1 MLKPATMS
9 FCQGWQEVVTGQ
21 TRPVAKLWE
30 EFEEDQIAKHLA
42 NAKEDDV
49 PRTNRTD
56 WFDLYLQLPTGE
68 LEWELA
74 RGSHFAPEDL
84 DYLINPRR
92 LRGSDFLMRWSQG
105 RWSEDIVMRTLNQNN
120 QFGVIPYGPSTVA
133 PEDPKELEL
142 FFDRM
147 DVIGREGKR
156 PDLLLYDRLTLEQV
170 KQELERR
177 LGSVDKM
184 AEVSSA
190 DVHDLIVKARV
201 ALEVENS
208 LWATEKMPGFGKEFS
223 RYTRGKNKGR
233 LKPAGIIPT
242 IIVKQEDAPRLQK
255 WEADFGVPIYVVH
268 IFFDRGYFIKFDDV
282 LTLIESGEVG
292 WETQHFTNPDGTAS
306 SPKQIV
312 KVPYTLCKDFGLV
325 SGQTLEPH
333 AFVDKNGKVMT
344 YVAFEGGKIE
354 LAPTAFEEWA
364 A

>member
-1 MLKPATMS
+1 MHKPD
-9 FCQGWQEVVTGQ
+9 
-21 TRPVAKLWE
+21 RP
-30 EFEEDQIAKHLA
+30 
-42 NAKEDDV
+42 
-49 PRTNRTD
+49 D
-56 WFDLYLQLPTGE
+56 WFDLYLQSPVGE
-68 LEWELA
+68 LEWEFDRL
-74 RGSHFAPEDL
+74 GYFAPEDL

-105 RWSEDIVMRTLNQNN
+105 RWSEEIVMRTLNQSD

-133 PEDPKELEL
+133 PEDPKELEF

-156 PDLLLYDRLTLEQV
+156 PDLLLYDRPTLERV
-170 KQELERR
+170 KQELARR
-177 LGSVDKM
+177 LGSVEKM
-184 AEVSSA
+184 AETPST
-190 DVHDLIVKARV
+190 DVRDLIVKARV

-208 LWATEKMPGFGKEFS
+208 LWVTAKMPGFGKEFS

-242 IIVKQEDAPRLQK
+242 IIVKQEDAPRLQR

-268 IFFDRGYFIKFDDV
+268 IFFDRGYFIRFDDV
-282 LTLIESGEVG
+282 LALIESGELG
-292 WETQHFTNPDGTAS
+292 WEEQRFTNPDGTAS

-312 KVPYTLCKDFGLV
+312 KVPYILCKDFGLV

-344 YVAFEGGKIE
+344 YVAFEGGEIE
-354 LAPTAFEEWA
+354 LAPIAFEEWA
-364 A
+364 S